1 MSNDNASSDVFQLV
15 QAQADMSQFN
25 EYLVARRRSLLAQAK
40 ALEQQRGGLLIEVAF
55 IEKVTGPKIV
65 RRQEGD

>member
-1 MSNDNASSDVFQLV
+1 MSDNNSGDVFQLV

-55 IEKVTGPKIV
+55 IERVTGPKIV
-65 RRQEGD
+65 RRED